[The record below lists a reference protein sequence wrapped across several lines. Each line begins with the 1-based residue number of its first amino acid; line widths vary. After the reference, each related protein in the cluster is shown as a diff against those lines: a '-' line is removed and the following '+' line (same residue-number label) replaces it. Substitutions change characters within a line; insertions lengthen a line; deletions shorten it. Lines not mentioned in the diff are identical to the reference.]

1 MTMTPFEVTEALEG
15 MVVLVDTREQ
25 DTLRLRRRLRQ
36 MECPHERKKLDFGD
50 YSAKFPMPDGS
61 WLDLSDRVAVERKMS
76 VDELAQCYT
85 RGRPR
90 FEREFLRAAQAG
102 AKLYLLIENAS
113 WEQVFEGAYRTRMA
127 PKALAASMTAWL
139 ARYRCQL
146 LFCTP
151 ETSGR
156 LIRELLY
163 REGKELLEAGGG

>member
-1 MTMTPFEVTEALEG
+1 MLHPGAARGLNGNFCAL
-15 MVVLVDTREQ
+15 
-25 DTLRLRRRLRQ
+25 
-36 MECPHERKKLDFGD
+36 P
-50 YSAKFPMPDGS
+50 
-61 WLDLSDRVAVERKMS
+61 
-76 VDELAQCYT
+76 
-85 RGRPR
+85 
-90 FEREFLRAAQAG
+90 QAG

-127 PKALAASMTAWL
+127 PKALARSMTAWL

-163 REGKELLEAGGG
+163 RRARNYWRRAEDECGGNEKPTDHV